1 MAALFA
7 LGVMSVGWM
16 AFIAALIA
24 IEKLFPW
31 RAFANQGVAL
41 LLVALGIAV
50 AFAPDR
56 VPGLTLPGSPQAVRA
71 MQSMGMHGGAMDDRS
86 ANGGAMQGDA
96 MQGETMPTT
105 K

>member
-1 MAALFA
+1 
-7 LGVMSVGWM
+7 M

-24 IEKLFPW
+24 AEKLLPW
-31 RAFANQGVAL
+31 RAFANRGVAL

-56 VPGLTLPGSPQAVRA
+56 VPGLTLPGSPQATRA
-71 MQSMGMHGGAMDDRS
+71 MQSMDMEGDSPDDGT
-86 ANGGAMQGDA
+86 ANGGAMDGGASSMNDA
-96 MQGETMPTT
+96 MPM